1 MDESEQFAEDILG
14 SQPDVNSEDTLDESL
29 TNESEEMETEDYGT
43 QEESQPSDEQSDA
56 QQEETETTES
66 NLTPEDQPKRTNRMV
81 NRIQSQSQKIR
92 ELLAKQKEYETSRED
107 DLGDTLTIDQ
117 LREEARREAME
128 VFEARE
134 IERLQEEY
142 EQLWTED
149 LESLIQTN
157 PELNPDSKQ
166 YNKQLDDYLTSLIT
180 DSEGNLKQ
188 DIPVSQIYS
197 QLQGLLKESQKM
209 RMQQNKKVLSGQ
221 LDEAP
226 LTNSTQGDYQSSK
239 KTFADLDPTNPAEF
253 IDMIEK
259 GLV

>member
-14 SQPDVNSEDTLDESL
+14 SQPDVNLDDTLDESL
-29 TNESEEMETEDYGT
+29 TNESEEMESEDYGN
-43 QEESQPSDEQSDA
+43 QEESQTSEEQSDA
-56 QQEETETTES
+56 YQDETETTES
-66 NLTPEDQPKRTNRMV
+66 NLNPNNSDKRSYRMV

-92 ELLAKQKEYETSRED
+92 ELLARQEELKAFRNEE
-107 DLGDTLTIDQ
+107 LGETLTQEQ
-117 LREEARREAME
+117 LDERIERKAESII
-128 VFEARE
+128 EARE

-157 PELNPDSKQ
+157 PELNPDSKE

-188 DIPVSQIYS
+188 DVPVSQIYS
-197 QLQGLLKESQKM
+197 QLQGLLKESHKM
-209 RMQQNKKVLSGQ
+209 RIQQNKKVLSGQ
-221 LDEAP
+221 LDESA
-226 LTNSTQGDYQSSK
+226 LSNSTQGDYQSSK
-239 KTFADLDPTNPAEF
+239 KSFADLDPTNPAEF
-253 IDMIEK
+253 LDMIEK

>member
-14 SQPDVNSEDTLDESL
+14 SQPDVSSEDTLDESL
-29 TNESEEMETEDYGT
+29 TNESEEMESEDYGN
-43 QEESQPSDEQSDA
+43 QEESQTSEEQSDA
-56 QQEETETTES
+56 QQEENKTTES
-66 NLTPEDQPKRTNRMV
+66 NLNPEDQPRKT
-81 NRIQSQSQKIR
+81 NRIQKRIQD
-92 ELLAKQKEYETSRED
+92 LLARQNSYAQSREE

-128 VFEARE
+128 VFETRE
-134 IERLQEEY
+134 IERLQDEY

-149 LESLIQTN
+149 LESLIHTN

-188 DIPVSQIYS
+188 DVPVSEIYS
-197 QLQGLLKESQKM
+197 QLQGLLKESHKM
-209 RMQQNKKVLSGQ
+209 RIQQNKKVLSGQ
-221 LDEAP
+221 LDESA
-226 LTNSTQGDYQSSK
+226 LSNSTQGDYQSSK
-239 KTFADLDPTNPAEF
+239 KSFADLDPTNPAQF
-253 IDMIEK
+253 LDMIEK

>member
-14 SQPDVNSEDTLDESL
+14 SQPDVNLDDTLDESL
-29 TNESEEMETEDYGT
+29 TNESEEMESEDYGN
-43 QEESQPSDEQSDA
+43 QEESQTSEEQSDA
-56 QQEETETTES
+56 YQDETETTES
-66 NLTPEDQPKRTNRMV
+66 NLTPDEKPRKT
-81 NRIQSQSQKIR
+81 NRIQKRIQD
-92 ELLAKQKEYETSRED
+92 LLARQNSYAQARED
-107 DLGDTLTIDQ
+107 ELGDTLTIDQ

-188 DIPVSQIYS
+188 DVPVSEIYS
-197 QLQGLLKESQKM
+197 QLQGLLKESHKM
-209 RMQQNKKVLSGQ
+209 RIQQNKKVLSGQ

-239 KTFADLDPTNPAEF
+239 KSFADLDPTNPAEF